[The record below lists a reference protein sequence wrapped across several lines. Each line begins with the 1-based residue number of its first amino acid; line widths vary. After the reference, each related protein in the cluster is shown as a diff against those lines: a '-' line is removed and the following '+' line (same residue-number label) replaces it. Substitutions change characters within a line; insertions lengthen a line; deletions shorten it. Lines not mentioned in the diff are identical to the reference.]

1 MYFFWVCP
9 YPPWVVDR
17 STNKFL
23 YQRHIQLSREC
34 ALPRGLPPPKG
45 HAHADPTAFE
55 AWIARVFEER
65 GRSLVECA
73 KAVLPALGVEPPFLF
88 DRNPN
93 KEDDSSLSD
102 SDDDMDSETPD
113 LIDAAV
119 DDADT
124 AGAEAIDAAV
134 EEVID
139 AAVEAGGETEGE
151 GVEAEPE
158 A

>member
-1 MYFFWVCP
+1 M
-9 YPPWVVDR
+9 
-17 STNKFL
+17 
-23 YQRHIQLSREC
+23 
-34 ALPRGLPPPKG
+34 
-45 HAHADPTAFE
+45 
-55 AWIARVFEER
+55 
-65 GRSLVECA
+65 ECA
-73 KAVLPALGVEPPFLF
+73 KAVLPALGVDPPFLF

-102 SDDDMDSETPD
+102 SDDDMDSGTLD

-134 EEVID
+134 EEAIE
-139 AAVEAGGETEGE
+139 AAVEARGETEGE

>member
-1 MYFFWVCP
+1 MGMTL
-9 YPPWVVDR
+9 PPWVVDR

-102 SDDDMDSETPD
+102 SDDDMDSGTPD
-113 LIDAAV
+113 DKAADDDAAV
-119 DDADT
+119 
-124 AGAEAIDAAV
+124 EAIDAV
-134 EEVID
+134 D
-139 AAVEAGGETEGE
+139 EAGGETEGE
-151 GVEAEPE
+151 GIEVEPE